1 MNNEKENLLK
11 IEKEQLQEEENLKK
25 KKKQRNYFIVIA
37 LFILIP
43 ALVYVVKDGQI
54 RKMETKHKQEIE
66 QVKAN
71 AEESIIQAHKEKL
84 EIICEVFSWAVA
96 TELSHKQTSAIDNYM
111 VELVKIPEFQELAL
125 IGTTGKILLSTDK
138 KYEGE
143 AFSEMFPANMYF
155 NKGDNKAKEMNDG
168 ILFTSME
175 IVVNKKL
182 YGYLII
188 TYKPTIVEIEENV
201 EPATEH

>member
-1 MNNEKENLLK
+1 MNNEKEN
-11 IEKEQLQEEENLKK
+11 ISEKEQLQEEGNLKK

-43 ALVYVVKDGQI
+43 ALVYVVKDGHI
-54 RKMETKHKQEIE
+54 RKMEIKHKQEIE

-84 EIICEVFSWAVA
+84 EIICEIFSWAVT

-188 TYKPTIVEIEENV
+188 TYKPTIIEIEESV

>member
-1 MNNEKENLLK
+1 MNNEKENILQT
-11 IEKEQLQEEENLKK
+11 EKEKLQEEEKLKK
-25 KKKQRNYFIVIA
+25 KKKQRNYFIVIS
-37 LFILIP
+37 LFVLIP

-54 RKMETKHKQEIE
+54 RKMERKHKQEIE
-66 QVKAN
+66 QIKVN
-71 AEESIIQAHKEKL
+71 AEKSIIQAHKEKL
-84 EIICEVFSWAVA
+84 EIICEIFSWAVT

-138 KYEGE
+138 KFEGE
-143 AFSEMFPANMYF
+143 AFSEMFPADMYF

-182 YGYLII
+182 FGYLII
-188 TYKPTIVEIEENV
+188 TYKPTMVEVEESL
-201 EPATEH
+201 ESTTEH

>member
-1 MNNEKENLLK
+1 MNNEKEN
-11 IEKEQLQEEENLKK
+11 ISEKEQLQEEGNLKK

-43 ALVYVVKDGQI
+43 ALVYVVKDGHI
-54 RKMETKHKQEIE
+54 RKMEIKHKQEIE

-84 EIICEVFSWAVA
+84 EIICEIFSWAVT
-96 TELSHKQTSAIDNYM
+96 TELSHKQTSVIDNYM

-188 TYKPTIVEIEENV
+188 TYKPTIVEIEESV